1 MKSFEIWNFDV
12 GLQISPT
19 TNSSLPSD
27 QQKEAELF
35 FFFWLDVEY
44 INAKNTT
51 ELQRFFHELEK
62 FHYNTVHAVEMVS
75 CKLLL

>member
-1 MKSFEIWNFDV
+1 MLASKPP
-12 GLQISPT
+12 LQPT
-19 TNSSLPSD
+19 QASHQFNRRKQSY
-27 QQKEAELF
+27 F

-62 FHYNTVHAVEMVS
+62 FHYNTVHAGS
-75 CKLLL
+75 